1 MSRHILAI
9 SKEVPLCPPVPSQKT
24 DQEARP
30 IHILLLGA
38 HLIIRSHSLSLLPRS
53 LCSLS
58 FNFPHYTPR
67 LASENWSRLCR
78 TILLWYITLLGPYQ
92 MCQWKLWAAVVGSFV
107 LWHNCSPPPITET
120 LSILC
125 WAQIRSAGRLWI
137 STGES
142 SHCSHCS
149 RLQILDWQAILVLLS
164 S

>member
-9 SKEVPLCPPVPSQKT
+9 SKEVPLCTPVPSQKT

-67 LASENWSRLCR
+67 LASENWSC
-78 TILLWYITLLGPYQ
+78 LLQNYPSLVYHS
-92 MCQWKLWAAVVGSFV
+92 AR
-107 LWHNCSPPPITET
+107 T
-120 LSILC
+120 LSDVSVEAVGCRCWQLCSLTQLQSSTHYWDSLYSVLRPDKVCGETVDQYGRIL
-125 WAQIRSAGRLWI
+125 SLF
-137 STGES
+137 SLFET
-142 SHCSHCS
+142 
-149 RLQILDWQAILVLLS
+149 LDWQAILVLLS